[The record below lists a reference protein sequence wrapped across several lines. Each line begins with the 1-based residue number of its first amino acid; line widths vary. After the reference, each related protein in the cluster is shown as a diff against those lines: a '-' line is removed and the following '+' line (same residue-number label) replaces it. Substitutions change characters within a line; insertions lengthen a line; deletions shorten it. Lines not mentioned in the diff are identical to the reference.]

1 MILFFYPY
9 IMLCYSAGYALLQT
23 LDGMGVISTN
33 FVGMNAQGALLSSY
47 WSPNK
52 VAVVLGGCFLELMD
66 TCQKK
71 GTHHLFCSSY
81 NPWPVIV
88 LSPSSC
94 YPVVAIDL

>member
-33 FVGMNAQGALLSSY
+33 FVEMNAQGALLSSY

-52 VAVVLGGCFLELMD
+52 VAVVLGGCFLELFILLLPFVFLSSWILARKRD
-66 TCQKK
+66 SSFV
-71 GTHHLFCSSY
+71 LFF
-81 NPWPVIV
+81 
-88 LSPSSC
+88 L
-94 YPVVAIDL
+94 

>member
-33 FVGMNAQGALLSSY
+33 FVEMNAQGALLSSY

-52 VAVVLGGCFLELMD
+52 VAVALGGCFLELFI
-66 TCQKK
+66 
-71 GTHHLFCSSY
+71 LLLPFVFLSS
-81 NPWPVIV
+81 WI
-88 LSPSSC
+88 LG
-94 YPVVAIDL
+94 